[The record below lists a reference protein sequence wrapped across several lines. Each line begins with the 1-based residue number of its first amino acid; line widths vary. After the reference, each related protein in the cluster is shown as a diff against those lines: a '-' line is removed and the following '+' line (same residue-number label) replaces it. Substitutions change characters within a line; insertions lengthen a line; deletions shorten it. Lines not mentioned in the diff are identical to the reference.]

1 MANSP
6 SGQRR
11 PIETPRSQ
19 VVDVFAKLTGGGA
32 AADMVNADSGI
43 NGGGE
48 IATAVRAAQGSYTIT
63 FRKLW
68 PQLVQSPVFTFV
80 DATAANVAGLDGNCT
95 AIDVAAGTA
104 TFFFSQNSTTGV
116 DIPTT
121 TTVYV
126 RWAVRSTNKN

>member
-1 MANSP
+1 MSNSP
-6 SGQRR
+6 NGQRR
-11 PIETPRSQ
+11 PIDTPRTY
-19 VVDVFAKLTGGGA
+19 VVDLFAKLTGGGA
-32 AADMVNADSGI
+32 AADMVNADSAV

-48 IATAVRAAQGSYTIT
+48 IVTAVRAAQGSYTIT

-68 PQLVQSPVFTFV
+68 PQLLDAPKFSFI
-80 DATAANVAGLDGNCT
+80 DATAANVAGLDGTVT
-95 AIDVAAGTA
+95 AIDVTAGTA

-126 RWAVRSTNKN
+126 RWTVRASSKN